1 MEGNIAATYT
11 LIYRFL
17 KQQSQNKA
25 AEAVKKAAKA
35 FVVLH
40 DGIEH
45 KGPPLED
52 IVQTWRT
59 KEDTKSGDADSS
71 SEDSDSSDDSSSD
84 SGDSSSSDASS
95 KDTSGSDSEDDT
107 SDSDEGTKAE
117 KLPLKAAERDTSAT
131 LSSGGVP
138 EVAKK
143 VIQIPE
149 KKSTKDKNKGSG
161 SDSSDS
167 DSSDSDSSSKSS
179 TSDGSDAESSPSSS
193 DSSSDSDSSD
203 EEEAKKAPPKTE
215 DKGSSTSES
224 SSDSEDES
232 DSSSQHEEDAP
243 VVKKRKTSEN
253 GAAVTTAVASGSQQ
267 LARASQGKVKPPL
280 KVRERF
286 QRVKVQNLAPD
297 LLLDNGYEARRGATN
312 DYGDRAHRD
321 LIVTRGSGFRKEKNK
336 KKRGSYRGGEITVSS
351 MFLLLICLISILGR
365 WRVIAS
371 SLTFRV
377 ATPCLHRVCHD
388 KHRAKTDL
396 TGLSIH
402 LFDSTGTDECKPRAR
417 SQQHGIALNQCR
429 SSLTCAN
436 NACLFMSNGPKR
448 SYSCRIQRADPLH

>member
-1 MEGNIAATYT
+1 MIPATRT
-11 LIYRFL
+11 RGLRPRNCPSKLLSVIRVRRCHQVRCAVLLTFL
-17 KQQSQNKA
+17 EFA
-25 AEAVKKAAKA
+25 
-35 FVVLH
+35 
-40 DGIEH
+40 
-45 KGPPLED
+45 D
-52 IVQTWRT
+52 ILA
-59 KEDTKSGDADSS
+59 G
-71 SEDSDSSDDSSSD
+71 
-84 SGDSSSSDASS
+84 
-95 KDTSGSDSEDDT
+95 
-107 SDSDEGTKAE
+107 
-117 KLPLKAAERDTSAT
+117 
-131 LSSGGVP
+131 GGVP

-253 GAAVTTAVASGSQQ
+253 GAAVTTAVASGWQQ

-297 LLLDNGYEARRGATN
+297 LLLDNGYEARVGNESSPVGEALITFTARG
-312 DYGDRAHRD
+312 
-321 LIVTRGSGFRKEKNK
+321 
-336 KKRGSYRGGEITVSS
+336 
-351 MFLLLICLISILGR
+351 
-365 WRVIAS
+365 
-371 SLTFRV
+371 
-377 ATPCLHRVCHD
+377 
-388 KHRAKTDL
+388 
-396 TGLSIH
+396 
-402 LFDSTGTDECKPRAR
+402 DERLR
-417 SQQHGIALNQCR
+417 
-429 SSLTCAN
+429 
-436 NACLFMSNGPKR
+436 
-448 SYSCRIQRADPLH
+448 